1 MTMQSDNTDALAETI
16 AAVQGELA
24 TYLYKDSKHQTINSI
39 TIDDAVVS
47 ERVGQGYTDEDG
59 RFFARAIDVQIR
71 RALLP
76 DGVRKADALTW
87 DGGEWFIQEYQRSSS
102 VFFILATRLVR
113 EELTGG
119 LDRRERRV
127 PGDRG
132 GL

>member
-1 MTMQSDNTDALAETI
+1 MQSDNTDALAETI